1 VIRYP
6 GCVWRALLCL
16 GFTACG
22 AAEPNV
28 SQIVGPDGTRA
39 YYVSCAGSEARCFQL
54 AGESCPLG
62 YDYAATP
69 RGNLLVRCKDLMAP
83 SPYAAF
89 SEHAHPVLGE
99 NPFLDAGLA
108 PNPYTSATPTPSP
121 QPAGSASF
129 PPLK

>member
-1 VIRYP
+1 MVR
-6 GCVWRALLCL
+6 LLAGL
-16 GFTACG
+16 LLTAC
-22 AAEPNV
+22 AATEPNV

-39 YYVSCAGSEARCFQL
+39 FYVSCTGSEARCFQR

-69 RGNLLVRCKDLMAP
+69 KGNLLVRCKDLMAP

-89 SEHAHPVLGE
+89 SDHAHPIPTE
-99 NPFLDAGLA
+99 HPFVDAGLA
-108 PNPYTSATPTPSP
+108 PNPYTTPAAA
-121 QPAGSASF
+121 PAGSASF